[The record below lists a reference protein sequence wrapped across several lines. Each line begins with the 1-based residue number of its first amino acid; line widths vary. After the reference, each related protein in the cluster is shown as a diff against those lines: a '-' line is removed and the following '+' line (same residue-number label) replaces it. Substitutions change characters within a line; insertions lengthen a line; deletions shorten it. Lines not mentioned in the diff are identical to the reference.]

1 MAVIA
6 DQCPDV
12 QVTVVDINQTR
23 INAWNDG
30 DLSKLPV
37 YEPGLDAAVQ
47 APLDAAWPVIN
58 ACKVDA
64 AARDVSTKAGYGE
77 LFVLRTGL
85 SL

>member
-1 MAVIA
+1 M
-6 DQCPDV
+6 
-12 QVTVVDINQTR
+12 DIH
-23 INAWNDG
+23 AM
-30 DLSKLPV
+30 V
-37 YEPGLDAAVQ
+37 DAAVQ

-64 AARDVSTKAGYGE
+64 AARDVITKAGYGE

>member
-1 MAVIA
+1 MVLLGYGSSGYM
-6 DQCPDV
+6 
-12 QVTVVDINQTR
+12 DIH
-23 INAWNDG
+23 AM
-30 DLSKLPV
+30 V
-37 YEPGLDAAVQ
+37 DAAVQ